1 MDLIDIIHKI
11 IQENVEAQKPTD
23 LAIGTVIAASPLTV
37 SINANQPPLPAEVLI
52 VCEEATRHKV
62 ELYDQSDEHQAG
74 VYWVHNELK
83 TGDKVLMLRCMKGQ
97 QYIVLSR
104 L

>member
-1 MDLIDIIHKI
+1 MELIEIIHKI

-23 LAIGTVIAASPLTV
+23 LAIGTVVSASPLSV
-37 SINANQPPLPAEVLI
+37 SINANQPPLPEAVLV

-62 ELYDQSDEHQAG
+62 TLYDEDDEEQAG
-74 VYWVHNELK
+74 IYWVHNELK

-97 QYIVLSR
+97 QYIILSR